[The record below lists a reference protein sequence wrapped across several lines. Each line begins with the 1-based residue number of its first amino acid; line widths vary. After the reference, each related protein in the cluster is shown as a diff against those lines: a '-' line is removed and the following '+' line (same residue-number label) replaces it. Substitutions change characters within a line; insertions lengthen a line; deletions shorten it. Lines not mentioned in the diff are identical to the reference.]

1 MIKLHRMTCTAMWR
15 VHSVALLF
23 YLEDLQQSCGV
34 CEYSSNTD
42 DTRLLTRVVF
52 IRSLSLHLQI
62 CWQIVPGRKFF
73 LGSLAAG
80 WLIPALSL
88 GLSLGLSGV
97 SYRFGNICHIN
108 HKRSLGT
115 FWVPILVFTGSAA
128 ILQFITFGYCVR
140 VYVRSLMDPNTTS
153 GASSNAPSALPSFQG
168 SSIKTM
174 SARATYRRVKKV
186 IALQWRGIMVVIVL
200 LISVVYFATV
210 FITLDEK
217 TSNEAENFSSI
228 EPWLLCLVTNN
239 GDKNKCLNL
248 AGALIL
254 NEPTVL
260 TVLYLLSVRK
270 LLCCCG
276 PGSLTL

>member
-1 MIKLHRMTCTAMWR
+1 MEYVSR
-15 VHSVALLF
+15 
-23 YLEDLQQSCGV
+23 YLEKGND
-34 CEYSSNTD
+34 N
-42 DTRLLTRVVF
+42 LTLVVF

-73 LGSLAAG
+73 LASLAAG
-80 WLIPALSL
+80 WLIPALFL

-115 FWVPILVFTGSAA
+115 FWIPLLVVTSSAA
-128 ILQFITFGYCVR
+128 ILQFITFGYCIR
-140 VYVRSLMDPNTTS
+140 VYLRSLMDPNTTS
-153 GASSNAPSALPSFQG
+153 EMSSNAPSALPSFQS

-174 SARATYRRVKKV
+174 SASATYRRVRKV
-186 IALQWRGIMVVIVL
+186 IALQWRGIMVVIVS
-200 LISVVYFATV
+200 LISAVYFATV

-217 TSNEAENFSSI
+217 TSTESVSPTSI
-228 EPWLLCLVTNN
+228 RPWLVCLALNQ

-248 AGALIL
+248 AEPLIL

-260 TVLYLLSVRK
+260 TVLYLLSVCNFLR
-270 LLCCCG
+270 
-276 PGSLTL
+276 